1 MFKKIS
7 NLFRSTLKTPPS
19 INFKQFFSP
28 VTNISR
34 PFCPPAP
41 LIHQQRTFFDFDAL
55 SSRRSYTGHK
65 VNRYTQRQLYDVVS
79 NVDDYHL
86 FIPFCTNSEVLKT
99 QYIDRR
105 TKILTAALCVG
116 FQGFSETYVSE
127 VTCERPH
134 LVQAIASSDALFKH
148 LTTTWTFTPYEEF
161 PLTHCNLNFSLE
173 FEFASS
179 LHAQVANVF
188 FGQVNELIITAFEER
203 CNQIYGSPISLQS
216 SDDE

>member
-1 MFKKIS
+1 
-7 NLFRSTLKTPPS
+7 
-19 INFKQFFSP
+19 
-28 VTNISR
+28 
-34 PFCPPAP
+34 
-41 LIHQQRTFFDFDAL
+41 
-55 SSRRSYTGHK
+55 
-65 VNRYTQRQLYDVVS
+65 NRYTQRQLYDVVS

-99 QYIDRR
+99 QYVDRK

-127 VTCERPH
+127 
-134 LVQAIASSDALFKH
+134 AIASSDALFKH
-148 LTTTWTFTPYEEF
+148 LTTTWRFTPYEEF
-161 PLTHCNLNFSLE
+161 PLTHCNLDFALE

-188 FGQVNELIITAFEER
+188 FDQVNDLIVTAFEER
-203 CNQIYGSPISLQS
+203 CSQIYGPPISLQS